1 MTIHA
6 NTPSGGDLSKLR
18 IDRGAR
24 PPRPW
29 LAWAILAILIAA
41 GVAVYPSARA
51 YVAERRAPEVEVVRA
66 TAVAVQ
72 AGGSTSL
79 PVLVATGY
87 VVARHSSDVGVK
99 TGGRLAQLKF
109 EEGTRVRKGDVIAEI
124 EHADIDAQL
133 EAARRAVGEAEAQLV
148 QMVAAHNEDVRTLE
162 RQRALSRD
170 GITTTAA
177 LTGAEAA
184 AAVSAARVKSA
195 EAAIASARARIK
207 VIEESIENTNVRAPF
222 DGVVI
227 KKRAE
232 VGETV
237 SPFGVAGQA
246 ARDEDVR
253 TLERQRALAKDGITT
268 AAALTGAEAAAAVS
282 SARVK
287 SAEAAIASARARIR
301 VTQEALENTFVRAP
315 FSGVVIKKRAEVG
328 ETVSPFGV
336 AGQSTREGGAIATIA
351 DLGELEVQTEVSEN
365 GVAKLTPAM
374 PAEVKL
380 QAYQDKVFKGK
391 LRQIFPSADRAKS
404 IVEVRVSIL
413 DADVHVKPEM
423 TATVTF
429 QEHKKSD
436 EGPAA
441 GQTASPVQAAPIVLV
456 PKRAIAESNNQP
468 YVWVVSGGIASRRQ
482 VTRGAERLDQ
492 VEVRSG
498 LSTGEAVIINP
509 PSGLQNSGLVRI
521 KGS

>member
-1 MTIHA
+1 VTIHA
-6 NTPSGGDLSKLR
+6 NTPGGDLSKLR

-51 YVAERRAPEVEVVRA
+51 YVAERRAPEVEIAHA
-66 TAVAVQ
+66 TAQAVQ
-72 AGGSTSL
+72 AGGSASL

-99 TGGRLAQLKF
+99 TGGRLASLKF

-133 EAARRAVGEAEAQLV
+133 EAARRAVGEAEAQLA

-162 RQRALSRD
+162 RQRALAKD
-170 GITTTAA
+170 GITTNAA
-177 LTGAEAA
+177 LTGAEAT
-184 AAVSAARVKSA
+184 AAVAAARVKSA
-195 EAAIASARARIK
+195 EATIASARAR
-207 VIEESIENTNVRAPF
+207 VRVTEEAIENTNVRAPF
-222 DGVVI
+222 
-227 KKRAE
+227 
-232 VGETV
+232 
-237 SPFGVAGQA
+237 
-246 ARDEDVR
+246 
-253 TLERQRALAKDGITT
+253 
-268 AAALTGAEAAAAVS
+268 
-282 SARVK
+282 
-287 SAEAAIASARARIR
+287 
-301 VTQEALENTFVRAP
+301 N
-315 FSGVVIKKRAEVG
+315 GVVIKKRAEVG

-365 GVAKLTPAM
+365 GVAKLVPAM

-380 QAYQDKVFKGK
+380 QAYQDQVYKGR
-391 LRQIFPSADRAKS
+391 LRQVFPSADRAKS
-404 IVEVRVSIL
+404 IVEVRVTIL
-413 DADVHVKPEM
+413 DPDVRVKPEM

-429 QEHKKSD
+429 QEHKRAD
-436 EGPAA
+436 EGQDKSQRA
-441 GQTASPVQAAPIVLV
+441 GATAPPVVLV
-456 PKRAIAESNNQP
+456 PKRAIAEQNNQQF
-468 YVWVVSGGIASRRQ
+468 VWVVAGGTASRRP

-498 LSTGEAVIINP
+498 LSAGEAVILNP
-509 PSGLQNSGLVRI
+509 PAGLQDSALVRI

>member
-1 MTIHA
+1 VTIHA
-6 NTPSGGDLSKLR
+6 TASTGDLSKLR

-29 LAWAILAILIAA
+29 LAWTILAILIAA

-51 YVAERRAPEVEVVRA
+51 YVAERRAPEVEVA
-66 TAVAVQ
+66 HAQAMPIQ

-99 TGGRLAQLKF
+99 TGGRLARLRF

-133 EAARRAVGEAEAQLV
+133 EAARRAVAESEAQLA
-148 QMVAAHNEDVRTLE
+148 QMVAARDEDLRSLE
-162 RQRALSRD
+162 RQRALARD
-170 GITTTAA
+170 GITTNAA

-195 EAAIASARARIK
+195 EAAIASARAR
-207 VIEESIENTNVRAPF
+207 VRVTEEALENTNVRAPF
-222 DGVVI
+222 NGVVI

-246 ARDEDVR
+246 
-253 TLERQRALAKDGITT
+253 
-268 AAALTGAEAAAAVS
+268 
-282 SARVK
+282 
-287 SAEAAIASARARIR
+287 
-301 VTQEALENTFVRAP
+301 
-315 FSGVVIKKRAEVG
+315 
-328 ETVSPFGV
+328 
-336 AGQSTREGGAIATIA
+336 TREGGAIATIA

-365 GVAKLTPAM
+365 GVAKLTTAM

-380 QAYQDKVFKGK
+380 QAYQDQVYRGR
-391 LRQIFPSADRAKS
+391 LRQIFPSGDRAKS
-404 IVEVRVSIL
+404 IVEVRVTIL

-423 TATVTF
+423 TASVTF
-429 QEHKKSD
+429 QEHKRAE
-436 EGPAA
+436 EGQDKGRSGIAPGPPA
-441 GQTASPVQAAPIVLV
+441 VLV
-456 PKRAIAESNNQP
+456 PKRAIAEQNNQP
-468 YVWVVSGGIASRRQ
+468 FVWVVAGGTASRRQ

-498 LSTGEAVIINP
+498 LSAGEAVILNP
-509 PSGLQNSGLVRI
+509 PAGLQNSALVRI